1 MKKLVATEREK
12 EKLKYYAS
20 ILNDRSLP
28 LYRRRWGKMHFD
40 MLYKEIKNKNDNMR
54 F

>member
-1 MKKLVATEREK
+1 MRKLVATEKEK
-12 EKLKYYAS
+12 EQLKYYTS
-20 ILNDRSLP
+20 VMNDRSLP

-40 MLYKEIKNKNDNMR
+40 MLYKEIENKNDTIR